1 MKKMPDNVKALGSV
15 SLANDIA
22 SEMIV
27 PLLPAFVTTAL
38 GLGPAFL
45 GTLEGVAEST
55 ASLLKLVS
63 GWYSD
68 RIRKRK
74 ALTVLGYGLSN
85 LVRPLIGVATAG
97 WHVLALR
104 FADRVGKGVRTSP
117 RDALL
122 AATVPEA
129 DRGRAFGYQRM
140 MDNLGAA
147 IGPLIA
153 SALLWLLASVAEPAR
168 LKTIFLL
175 SIIPGLLAI
184 WILVTKVRE
193 ERMPEVGEA
202 APSAPAKPSPLAGGV
217 PTGVFR
223 TYLLAAILFTLGNS
237 SDVFLVLRAQDAGV
251 SLALIPVIWM
261 VLNLVKALS
270 NMPGGMLSDKIGR
283 RAVILLGW
291 GLYGLVYLG
300 FALATKTWHIWA
312 LFVVY
317 GLYYGLVEGA
327 ERAYVA
333 DLVPEAER
341 GRAYGWF
348 HLAVGIGALPASVL
362 FGLLWKWFN
371 APAAFVFGAVMA
383 LSATVVFVRAK
394 RD

>member
-1 MKKMPDNVKALGSV
+1 MSEVRSMPENVKALGTV
-15 SLANDIA
+15 SLANDVA
-22 SEMIV
+22 SDMII
-27 PLLPAFVTTAL
+27 PLLPAFVTSVL

-45 GTLEGVAEST
+45 GTLEGIAEST

-68 RIRKRK
+68 RLKKRK
-74 ALTVLGYGLSN
+74 VLTVFGYGISGLA
-85 LVRPLIGVATAG
+85 RPLLGLATAG

-122 AATVPEA
+122 ADTVPAA
-129 DRGRAFGYQRM
+129 DRGKAFGYQRM
-140 MDNLGAA
+140 MDNLGAT

-175 SIIPGLLAI
+175 SLIPGLIAI
-184 WILVTKVRE
+184 WILVTRVK
-193 ERMPEVGEA
+193 EA
-202 APSAPAKPSPLAGGV
+202 APAAPASAAPGQPSPLAGGI

-223 TYLLAAILFTLGNS
+223 RYLLAVILFTLGNS
-237 SDVFLVLRAQDAGV
+237 SDVFLVLRAQNAGV
-251 SLALIPVIWM
+251 TLALIPVIWM

-270 NMPGGMLSDKIGR
+270 NTPGGMLSDKIGR
-283 RAVILLGW
+283 RATILAGW
-291 GLYGLVYLG
+291 ALYGLVYLG

-312 LFVVY
+312 LFVIY

-348 HLAVGIGALPASVL
+348 HLCVGIGALPASLL
-362 FGLLWKWFN
+362 FGAIWNWIN

-383 LSATVVFVRAK
+383 LSAAVMFVRAK
-394 RD
+394 AE